1 MPGTFVWYELMT
13 TDAAAACS
21 FYTQVLG
28 WTQAPSG
35 MPGMDYTLV
44 SAGPH
49 QVAGVMPLPAEA
61 AAAGAPPAWIG
72 YVSVDDVD
80 AAAAAVQAAGGQI
93 CHPPTDIPTIG
104 RFSTVADPHGAVVCL
119 FRDSGGDAPA
129 GPAPGT
135 PGTVGW
141 HELMAADLA
150 SAWDFYSRQ
159 FGWVKSDAID
169 MGPMGTYQ
177 LFGAAGAT
185 EAMGGMMTRPPEM
198 PVAAWAYYFNVPT
211 IDAAVD
217 RVKAGGG
224 QVLNGPMQVPG
235 GSWIVNAVDPQGA
248 MFSLVAPGR

>member
-1 MPGTFVWYELMT
+1 MAGTFVWYELMT

-21 FYTQVLG
+21 FYAQVLG

-35 MPGMDYTLV
+35 MPGIDYTLV

-72 YVSVDDVD
+72 YVLVDDVD

-93 CHPPTDIPTIG
+93 CHPPTDIPTVG

-119 FRDSGGDAPA
+119 FRGSDGDAPPD
-129 GPAPGT
+129 PAPGT

-141 HELMAADLA
+141 HELMAGDLA
-150 SAWDFYSRQ
+150 SAWEFYSRQ
-159 FGWVKSDAID
+159 FGWVKADAID

-177 LFGAAGAT
+177 LFGAAGASD
-185 EAMGGMMTRPPEM
+185 AMGGMMTRPPEM
-198 PVAAWAYYFNVPT
+198 PVAAWAYYFNVPA
-211 IDAAVD
+211 IDAAVG
-217 RVKAGGG
+217 RVNAGGG

-235 GSWIVNAVDPQGA
+235 GGWIVNAVDPQGA

>member
-1 MPGTFVWYELMT
+1 MAGTFVWYELMT

-80 AAAAAVQAAGGQI
+80 VASAAVQAAGGQI

-119 FRDSGGDAPA
+119 FRGSDGRAVELPHHYPHAWKLKDGSFVLTDS
-129 GPAPGT
+129 
-135 PGTVGW
+135 
-141 HELMAADLA
+141 A
-150 SAWDFYSRQ
+150 SF
-159 FGWVKSDAID
+159 
-169 MGPMGTYQ
+169 
-177 LFGAAGAT
+177 
-185 EAMGGMMTRPPEM
+185 
-198 PVAAWAYYFNVPT
+198 
-211 IDAAVD
+211 
-217 RVKAGGG
+217 
-224 QVLNGPMQVPG
+224 
-235 GSWIVNAVDPQGA
+235 DPQRDLGLA
-248 MFSLVAPGR
+248 GERLQRAK